1 MDLADALSTAAV
13 TQTRTRRGPAP
24 ECEVYGE
31 GTVRDYLAVDARRKK
46 TSWAE
51 AQATLDALMGVKPA
65 IKNDKFRYH
74 WRGRCSHFDAIRSEI
89 DALREAAE

>member
-31 GTVRDYLAVDARRKK
+31 GTVRDFRAVDARRQQ

-51 AQATLDALMGVKPA
+51 AQRTIDALLGIEKP
-65 IKNDKFRYH
+65 IKLDNFRYH
-74 WRGRCSHFDAIRSEI
+74 WRGRCSHFDAIRG
-89 DALREAAE
+89 DL

>member
-31 GTVRDYLAVDARRKK
+31 GKVHEYRAVNDRRLR

-51 AQATLDALMGVKPA
+51 AQRTLDLLLGIEKP
-65 IKNDKFRYH
+65 IKLDNFRYH
-74 WRGRCSHFDAIRSEI
+74 WRGRCSHFDAIRGE
-89 DALREAAE
+89 L